1 MYIKTNRA
9 PRLATALR
17 LRRGLLTPTV
27 GLPPIVY
34 VRKQTELRAW
44 LPHCACAGDCSP
56 RQWGCLPLYMY
67 ENKQSSALGYRTALA
82 QGIAHPDVG
91 SPHLFPRGQWNSYLH
106 WESFSSISTG
116 CPHLKRAR
124 WSSLRPG
131 VFLLW
136 YVSFSNFQLTL
147 VVSDKGG
154 ISAREFLSPMR
165 SAQIPTHL
173 FRLARSS

>member
-1 MYIKTNRA
+1 MYIETNRA

-34 VRKQTELRAW
+34 VQ
-44 LPHCACAGDCSP
+44 
-56 RQWGCLPLYMY
+56 
-67 ENKQSSALGYRTALA
+67 NKPSSAPGYRTALA

-91 SPHLFPRGQWNSYLH
+91 SPHFPRGQWNSYLH

-124 WSSLRPG
+124 WGSLRPG

-136 YVSFSNFQLTL
+136 YVSFSIFQLAL

>member
-1 MYIKTNRA
+1 MPCT
-9 PRLATALR
+9 L
-17 LRRGLLTPTV
+17 GLSPT
-27 GLPPIVY
+27 
-34 VRKQTELRAW
+34 
-44 LPHCACAGDCSP
+44 S
-56 RQWGCLPLYMY
+56 QWGSLPLYVY
-67 ENKQSSALGYRTALA
+67 RNKQSSALGYRTALA

-91 SPHLFPRGQWNSYLH
+91 SPHFPRGQWNSYLH

-136 YVSFSNFQLTL
+136 YVSFSIFQLAL

>member
-1 MYIKTNRA
+1 MPCTLGLSPTSQWGSLPLYVYRNKQSSALGYRTALAQGIAHPDSGVASHCICTKTNRA

-17 LRRGLLTPTV
+17 LRRGLLTP
-27 GLPPIVY
+27 
-34 VRKQTELRAW
+34 
-44 LPHCACAGDCSP
+44 
-56 RQWGCLPLYMY
+56 M
-67 ENKQSSALGYRTALA
+67 LGART
-82 QGIAHPDVG
+82 
-91 SPHLFPRGQWNSYLH
+91 FPRGQWNSYLH

-136 YVSFSNFQLTL
+136 YVSFSIFQLAL